1 MKELF
6 TMLTDPRFHLLY
18 GVTQRFSIGPEPRQ
32 VRLNR
37 ENMTLSEGIRK
48 KARVYP
54 FMKLGTHP
62 SPLKGDLYSPMFGV
76 VSEINE
82 RSLFLEAVEPDEELR
97 AQADEVRKVDVMELA
112 RDCGAGAEGRRRLAQ
127 LLKELGLNTKSLGQE
142 CETLIINGLNPD
154 PGITWAEPMLMTHR
168 ATLSAGLALLRQL
181 SPARKIILAVPGEMR
196 LQFHDLEVA
205 SVPSQYPA
213 SVNELV
219 VKAVTGKERP
229 EGVGIVGLHNLWS
242 LGRVA
247 ETGLPLVETVLTVG
261 SLRHSGN
268 YIVKDGCMVGELLNF
283 AGIELRE
290 GDALVRG
297 GPLRGESLD
306 KLSRSVTRGAMGLF
320 VVEAGTVP
328 PMQGHAPC
336 INCGACVLI
345 CPAHLS
351 PNLLSRYAEFAL
363 HERARKEHVLSCLEC
378 GLCGYVCIARRPVLQ
393 YIRLARHKLAEADQQ
408 QLTPLEPVGV
418 APGNEPV
425 SREDSH
431 A

>member
-18 GVTQRFSIGPEPRQ
+18 GVTQRFSMGPEPRQ
-32 VRLNR
+32 ARLNR
-37 ENMTLSEGIRK
+37 EDMTLAEGVRK

-54 FMKLGTHP
+54 FMRLGTHP
-62 SPLKGDLYSPMFGV
+62 SPLKGDLFSPMFGV
-76 VSEINE
+76 VSDINE
-82 RSLFLEAVEPDEELR
+82 RSLFLEAAEPDEELR
-97 AQADEVRKVDVMELA
+97 AMAAEVRKTDVMELA
-112 RDCGAGAEGRRRLAQ
+112 RDCGAGAEGRKRLA
-127 LLKELGLNTKSLGQE
+127 LGLKELGLNTRSLGQE
-142 CETLIINGLNPD
+142 CETLIINGLNLD
-154 PGITWAEPMLMTHR
+154 PGITWAEPMLMAHR
-168 ATLSAGLALLRQL
+168 STLSAGLALLRRL
-181 SPARKIILAVPGEMR
+181 SPARKIVLAVPREMR
-196 LQFHDLEVA
+196 LQFHDLEIA
-205 SVPSQYPA
+205 HVPSQYPA
-213 SVNELV
+213 SVNELL
-219 VKAVTGKERP
+219 VKAVTGRERP
-229 EGVGIVGLHNLWS
+229 EGVGVVGLHNLWS

-268 YIVKDGCMVGELLNF
+268 YIVKDGCMVGELLDF

-290 GDALVRG
+290 GDSLVRG

-306 KLSRSVTRGAMGLF
+306 KLSRSVTRGSMGVF

-345 CPAHLS
+345 CPARLS
-351 PNLLSRYAEFAL
+351 PSLLSRYAEFAL
-363 HERARKEHVLSCLEC
+363 HERARKEHVDACLEC

-393 YIRLARHKLAEADQQ
+393 YIRLAKHKLAEADRR
-408 QLTPLEPVGV
+408 LAPPEPAGAV
-418 APGNEPV
+418 AGNEPE
-425 SREDSH
+425 SKEDSH

>member
-1 MKELF
+1 M
-6 TMLTDPRFHLLY
+6 
-18 GVTQRFSIGPEPRQ
+18 
-32 VRLNR
+32 
-37 ENMTLSEGIRK
+37 
-48 KARVYP
+48 
-54 FMKLGTHP
+54 
-62 SPLKGDLYSPMFGV
+62 
-76 VSEINE
+76 
-82 RSLFLEAVEPDEELR
+82 
-97 AQADEVRKVDVMELA
+97 
-112 RDCGAGAEGRRRLAQ
+112 
-127 LLKELGLNTKSLGQE
+127 
-142 CETLIINGLNPD
+142 
-154 PGITWAEPMLMTHR
+154 
-168 ATLSAGLALLRQL
+168 
-181 SPARKIILAVPGEMR
+181 
-196 LQFHDLEVA
+196 
-205 SVPSQYPA
+205 
-213 SVNELV
+213 
-219 VKAVTGKERP
+219 
-229 EGVGIVGLHNLWS
+229 
-242 LGRVA
+242 A

-268 YIVKDGCMVGELLNF
+268 YIVKDGCMVGELLDF

-306 KLSRSVTRGAMGLF
+306 KLSRSVTRGSMGVF

-363 HERARKEHVLSCLEC
+363 HERARKAHVQACLEC

-393 YIRLARHKLAEADQQ
+393 YIRLAKHKLAEADLQK
-408 QLTPLEPVGV
+408 LTPLEPVG

-425 SREDSH
+425 SKEDNH